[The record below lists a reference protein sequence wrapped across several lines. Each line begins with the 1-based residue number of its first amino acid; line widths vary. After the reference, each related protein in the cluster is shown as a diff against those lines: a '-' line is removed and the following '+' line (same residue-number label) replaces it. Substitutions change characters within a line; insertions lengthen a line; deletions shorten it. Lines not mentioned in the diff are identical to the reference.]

1 MKRCDLYCAWI
12 AFCEIIAENEL
23 GVTNP
28 NFLHYMEYKKKC
40 LEFPVNVKV
49 SPEVYKRKEYITV
62 IKNIESSLK
71 RGKGISMYLSK
82 RAKKLKKDGMFNDFG
97 IIHLHLNKKIGNKVV
112 DIAKDSGTTL
122 QVYYSQGTVY
132 IFNFGRHGKGA
143 YTNPKDLQKLY
154 DRFPDAL
161 RNRLLESSKIDDVQ
175 NMSSGD
181 IFRIRKLN
189 GLEMTYLRGK
199 DGSTLTIMP
208 YLRTSLANDNLSLD
222 LRLKNYF
229 RNLNN
234 SLNNDGYNF
243 FRAEGDVEQK
253 EFRMI
258 YKKNKILILRLNND
272 DFINHMIY

>member
-12 AFCEIIAENEL
+12 EFCEIIAENEL

>member
-12 AFCEIIAENEL
+12 EFCEIIAENEL

-97 IIHLHLNKKIGNKVV
+97 IIHLHLNKKIGNRVV

-161 RNRLLESSKIDDVQ
+161 RNRLLESSNIDDVQ

-199 DGSTLTIMP
+199 DGSTLTIRP
-208 YLRTSLANDNLSLD
+208 YLITSVTNDNGPLD

-234 SLNNDGYNF
+234 SLNNDGYKSV
-243 FRAEGDVEQK
+243 DVEIDIEKK
-253 EFRMI
+253 EFRIIDKKSNKLIFKLHNDVFINYMI
-258 YKKNKILILRLNND
+258 Y
-272 DFINHMIY
+272 